1 MRIRLRFTKTGKI
14 RWTSHRDI
22 ARVWERVIRR
32 VGLPVAYSQGF
43 SPHPKLHFGL
53 ALSTGHESVAEFID
67 IDLDDSSPL
76 LPSEADLAALPL
88 RVSAA
93 LPIGLE
99 VTGCAVIPSNS
110 TSLQQ
115 AVESCEWD
123 SETRGA
129 APDAEAA
136 AVERV
141 LAADDL
147 TITRQRK
154 GKDVTD
160 DVRPY
165 VLALAVVGPTDA
177 GTQVH
182 AHLAT
187 QPRGLR
193 VSELLA
199 LLDPQWEEGLVRR
212 TAQWTPIDGARQE
225 PLAGPVEATSTSHA
239 TVRAS

>member
-67 IDLDDSSPL
+67 IDLDEADPRM
-76 LPSEADLAALPL
+76 PSEADLAGLPA
-88 RVSAA
+88 RISAV
-93 LPIGLE
+93 LPVGLE
-99 VTGCAVIPSNS
+99 VTAISVIASNA

-123 SETRGA
+123 IEIR
-129 APDAEAA
+129 DASPQQVGD

-141 LAADDL
+141 LDAPDL

-165 VLALAVVGPTDA
+165 VLALAVVGPSDA
-177 GTQVH
+177 GTTVH

-199 LLDPQWEEGLVRR
+199 LLDPSWEEGRVRR
-212 TAQWTPIDGARQE
+212 TAQWTLIDGARHE
-225 PLAGPVEATSTSHA
+225 PLEGPAEATSTSHA
-239 TVRAS
+239 TARAS